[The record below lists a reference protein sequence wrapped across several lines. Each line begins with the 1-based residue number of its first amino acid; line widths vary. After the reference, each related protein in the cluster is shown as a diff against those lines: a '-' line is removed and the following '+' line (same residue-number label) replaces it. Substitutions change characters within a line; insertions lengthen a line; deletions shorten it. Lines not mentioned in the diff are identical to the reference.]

1 MKRLFQAIDA
11 MAAGFT
17 AGEKFSQGETW
28 KGLGIG
34 LGLAFPLLIRR
45 RIGSLALAVLVAI
58 GSYYFW
64 EKIHGETGRL
74 PEAPASA
81 RVN

>member
-17 AGEKFSQGETW
+17 AGEKFSQGETL
-28 KGLGIG
+28 KGVGIG

-45 RIGSLALAVLVAI
+45 RIGSLALAILVAI

-64 EKIHGETGRL
+64 EKIHGETAPRMS
-74 PEAPASA
+74 APAGTA
-81 RVN
+81 